1 MKASSAIRTLL
12 HLAIPL
18 TCVQVAEGMVN
29 VVDTLM
35 MGRLGSVALAGGGL
49 GAIIF
54 WTCLAL
60 FSGLLEMTGALAAE
74 AYGAGQEARVGVI
87 TSQALLLS
95 LVVSMPTMV
104 VCWHLDVG
112 LLALGQ
118 DPQIVAATMAYL
130 RAILWGLPAAL
141 GLFVF
146 KEITTALMQPR
157 LLTVL
162 MVGSIPANIFCN
174 DALMYGKWGLPQLG
188 LAGIGWSSVLIFW
201 SMFGAIALRLRLRS
215 DLQRW
220 ALFRF
225 IGRLQP
231 SVLRQIVHLGWPLC
245 VDYGTEFGA
254 LTVAALMMGWW
265 GTDWLA
271 AHRIV
276 MTTTEVLLMFS
287 WGLSYAT
294 AMSTAHQIGAAR
306 PDKAQRLMGLSLL
319 LNAAVVGL
327 LAMPLWLMPATI
339 TSFYID
345 TRLVENQMI
354 VQSAISLFKVGVVF
368 QIFQGFRL
376 ISLGTLQ
383 GLHDTHLLAVI
394 DFGAHW
400 AIGIGGGYLL
410 GQTLH
415 GQGLGLWWGLA
426 GGQLVA
432 ALLLAYRVQ
441 FLLHRRIQARSDIL

>member
-1 MKASSAIRTLL
+1 MNVPFEIRALL
-12 HLAIPL
+12 RLAIPL
-18 TCVQVAEGMVN
+18 TFVQVAEGMVN

-35 MGRLGSVALAGGGL
+35 MGQLGTVALAGGGL
-49 GAIIF
+49 GAVIF
-54 WTCLAL
+54 WTFLSL

-74 AYGAGQEARVGVI
+74 AYGAGQDTRVGLI

-95 LVVSMPTMV
+95 VVVAIPTMI
-104 VCWHLDVG
+104 VCWHLDAG
-112 LLALGQ
+112 LLTLGQ

-162 MVGSIPANIFCN
+162 MVGSIPVNIVLN
-174 DALMYGKWGLPQLG
+174 DGLMYGKWGLPQLG

-201 SMFGAIALRLRLRS
+201 GMFGAIALRLRLRS

-225 IGRLQP
+225 IGRLYP

-265 GTDWLA
+265 GADWLA

-294 AMSTAHQIGAAR
+294 AMCTAHQLGADR
-306 PDKAQRLMGLSLL
+306 PDTAQRLMGMSLL
-319 LNAAVVGL
+319 LNGAVVSV
-327 LAMPLWLMPATI
+327 LAMPLWLLPETI
-339 TSFYID
+339 TGFYVD
-345 TRLVENQMI
+345 TRLIDNQAI
-354 VQSAISLFKVGVVF
+354 VQSAIALFKVGIVF

-383 GLHDTHLLAVI
+383 GLHDTHLLAII

-410 GQTLH
+410 GQIWH

-426 GGQLVA
+426 LGQLVA
-432 ALLLAYRVQ
+432 ALLLGYRVQ
-441 FLLHRRIQARSDIL
+441 FLLRRRLQARTDIL